1 MKMLQGFYRWLF
13 VAYILITYEYNNLS
27 FCDSLCFIFFFG
39 LQILLTRGIVVEEIK
54 LYGAEEDNE
63 MIPDSSESSFEDL
76 ENVIANVRCS
86 IAVFSTTTNE

>member
-1 MKMLQGFYRWLF
+1 MLHFL
-13 VAYILITYEYNNLS
+13 
-27 FCDSLCFIFFFG
+27 FG
-39 LQILLTRGIVVEEIK
+39 LQILLTRGIAVQEIK

-86 IAVFSTTTNE
+86 IAGFSTITDE